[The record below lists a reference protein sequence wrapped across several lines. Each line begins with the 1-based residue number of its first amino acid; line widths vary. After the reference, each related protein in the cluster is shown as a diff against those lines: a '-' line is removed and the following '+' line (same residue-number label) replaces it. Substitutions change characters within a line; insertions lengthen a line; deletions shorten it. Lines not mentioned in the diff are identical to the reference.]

1 MSHRRC
7 SRPLCADL
15 PHPYTFGESRV
26 TKSPDAAH
34 VSQPHLKRFGG
45 FELDLLTGELSRNGT
60 KSRLQG
66 QPLQLI
72 ELLLQQPGQLVTREQ
87 VQRHLWPDGIV
98 VEFEHSVNAAVK
110 RLRTALGDD
119 AEKPTFIETIPRRGY
134 RFIAQVENG
143 RVAASPAAE
152 EDIASVPVSPTVER
166 SNKRRFVVLSVV
178 AACLIVVGFATWRV
192 FFARPVLTGTDVI
205 LVASFVNKTG
215 DSIFDNSLDKP
226 LQVKLTESPFLSLL
240 SEADVA
246 STLRMMRRNPDER
259 LTQDLGV
266 EICKRRGLK
275 ALVVPE
281 IEAIGRTYVITLD
294 AIDAH
299 SQKVIA
305 RQEVEA
311 NNKDQVVAALGKA
324 GSQLRKR
331 LGESLSSLEKFDAP
345 LDLATTSSLEALQA
359 YSSGMALYRSGKRHE
374 AIPFFERAVDLDPQ
388 FCSAYEMLGRT
399 YHSIDDNQDSK
410 ANFARAFELKDRHLT
425 QEENFQTTALYYSA
439 ITGNLEKEASVVLL
453 YRQIYPRSVD
463 AANLLGI
470 NYAEMGK
477 TEEALREFQ
486 WAIAHSPVPSAQH
499 NYNASQAL
507 IILGRFDD
515 AKKLLDQWR
524 QQGSLTLFQL
534 MSRYKIAFI
543 EHDTATMDR
552 LARETSG
559 EDAPWVQLQMH
570 LAFLRGDVATIRSL
584 SDALVSRQRKANH
597 TENVAEALAYHADQE
612 AYLGKYDLA
621 RRLCTQADEAGNH
634 SALGLFKCSHAL
646 AQAGDTAAAEAL
658 AAKLNEMFPE
668 NTFQQKVLLPV
679 TYSTIQRA
687 RGNAR
692 AAVDL
697 LAPIMKFPNVV
708 VFYNRGRAYMA
719 AGDQAK
725 AVADFQTVISNPG
738 WPDWMV
744 FEPLSQLGLAQ
755 AYAKRGDSEK
765 SRKAY
770 DDFFATWKDAD
781 PDIPILRQAKA
792 EYKKLPTPAPAVA
805 SASGPQR

>member
-1 MSHRRC
+1 MSHRLC
-7 SRPLCADL
+7 SGPLYPDVRHGC
-15 PHPYTFGESRV
+15 TFSESRV
-26 TKSPDAAH
+26 TNSPETAH
-34 VSQPHLKRFGG
+34 RSQPHLKRFGG
-45 FELDLLTGELSRNGT
+45 FELDLLTGELSRNGI

-134 RFIAQVENG
+134 RFIAPVENG
-143 RVAASPAAE
+143 DLTAPATVHEKLAAVPLPAPRTLTKRWRVLGVAA
-152 EDIASVPVSPTVER
+152 
-166 SNKRRFVVLSVV
+166 FVLFLVV
-178 AACLIVVGFATWRV
+178 AVVSWHF
-192 FFARPVLTGTDVI
+192 FFARPVLTDADVI

-215 DSIFDNSLDKP
+215 DPIFDNSLDKP

-240 SEADVA
+240 SEADVG
-246 STLRMMRRNPDER
+246 STLRMMRRNPDESV
-259 LTQDLGV
+259 TQDLGV

-281 IEAIGRTYVITLD
+281 IEVIGKTYVITLD

-299 SQKVIA
+299 NQKIIA

-359 YSSGMALYRSGKRHE
+359 YRSGLALYRSGKRRE
-374 AIPFFERAVDLDPQ
+374 AIPFFERAVELDPQ
-388 FCSAYEMLGRT
+388 FCSAYDLLGRAH
-399 YHSIDDNQDSK
+399 HSIGDSQESK
-410 ANFARAFELKDRHLT
+410 VNFARAFELKDRRLT
-425 QEENFQTTALYYSA
+425 QEENFQTTALYYSS
-439 ITGNLEKEASVVLL
+439 ITGNLEKEIAVALL
-453 YRQIYPRSVD
+453 YRQVYPRSVD

-470 NYAEMGK
+470 AYAQMGR
-477 TEEALREFQ
+477 TQEALQEFQ

-499 NYNASQAL
+499 NSNASQAL
-507 IILGRFDD
+507 IILGRFDA

-524 QQGSLTLFQL
+524 QQGSLTPFQL
-534 MSRYKIAFI
+534 MLRYSIAFI

-552 LARETSG
+552 LACETSG
-559 EDAPWVQLQMH
+559 EDAPWVHLQMR
-570 LAFLRGDVATIRSL
+570 LAFLRGDVATLRSL
-584 SDALVSRQRKANH
+584 SDALISRQTKANQM
-597 TENVAEALAYHADQE
+597 ENVATELAYRADEE
-612 AYLGKYDLA
+612 AYLGNYHLA
-621 RRLCTQADEAGNH
+621 RKLCAQADEAGNN
-634 SALGLFKCSHAL
+634 SALGIFKCSHAL
-646 AQAGDTAAAEAL
+646 GQAADTSAAEAL
-658 AAKLNEMFPE
+658 AAKLNELFPE
-668 NTFQQKVLLPV
+668 DTFQQKVLLPV
-679 TYSTIQRA
+679 AHSTLQRA
-687 RGNAR
+687 RGNLR

-697 LAPIMKFPNVV
+697 LSPVTQFPNVV
-708 VFYNRGRAYMA
+708 IFYNRAVAHMA

-725 AVADFQTVISNPG
+725 AVADFQPVIDNPG
-738 WPDWMV
+738 WPDWEL

-755 AYAKRGDSEK
+755 AYAKQGDSEN

-781 PDIPILRQAKA
+781 PNIPILKQAKA
-792 EYKKLPTPAPAVA
+792 EYAKLH
-805 SASGPQR
+805 

>member
-1 MSHRRC
+1 M
-7 SRPLCADL
+7 
-15 PHPYTFGESRV
+15 
-26 TKSPDAAH
+26 
-34 VSQPHLKRFGG
+34 
-45 FELDLLTGELSRNGT
+45 

-72 ELLLQQPGQLVTREQ
+72 ELLLQEPGQLVTREQ

-119 AEKPTFIETIPRRGY
+119 AENPTFIETIPRRGY
-134 RFIAQVENG
+134 RFIARVENG
-143 RVAASPAAE
+143 RVATSPIAG
-152 EDIASVPVSPTVER
+152 EDVARGPVSPTVER
-166 SNKRRFVVLSVV
+166 RNKLRFVVIGVV
-178 AACLIVVGFATWRV
+178 AACLIVAGVVMWRV
-192 FFARPVLTGTDVI
+192 FFARPALTNADVI

-215 DSIFDNSLDKP
+215 DPIFDNSLDKP
-226 LQVKLTESPFLSLL
+226 LQIKLTESPFLSLL

-246 STLRMMRRNPDER
+246 FTLRMMRRNPDER

-281 IEAIGRTYVITLD
+281 IEVIGRTYVITLD

-299 SQKVIA
+299 SQKIIA

-311 NNKDQVVAALGKA
+311 NNKGQVVAALGTA

-374 AIPFFERAVDLDPQ
+374 AIPFFESAVDLDPQ
-388 FCSAYEMLGRT
+388 FCSAYVRLGSAH
-399 YHSIDDNQDSK
+399 HSMGDDQESK
-410 ANFARAFELKDRHLT
+410 ANFARAFELKDRRLT
-425 QEENFQTTALYYSA
+425 QEENFQTTAHYYA
-439 ITGNLEKEASVVLL
+439 DITGNLEKEASVVLL

-470 NYAEMGK
+470 NYAITGK
-477 TEEALREFQ
+477 TQEALQEFQ

-534 MSRYKIAFI
+534 MSRYKIAFL
-543 EHDTATMDR
+543 EHDAATMDR
-552 LARETSG
+552 LAHETSG

-570 LAFLRGDVATIRSL
+570 MAFLRGDVATIRSL
-584 SDALVSRQRKANH
+584 SDALVSRQMKTNH
-597 TENVAEALAYHADQE
+597 LENAATELAYHADEE
-612 AYLGKYDLA
+612 AYLGNYDLA
-621 RRLCTQADEAGNH
+621 RKLCAQADEAGNN
-634 SALGLFKCSHAL
+634 SALGLSECSQAL
-646 AQAGDTAAAEAL
+646 ALAADTSGAEAL
-658 AAKLNEMFPE
+658 ATKLNELFPE
-668 NTFQQKVLLPV
+668 DTFQQKVSLPV
-679 TYSTIQRA
+679 ARSTIQRA

-697 LAPIMKFPNVV
+697 LSPITQFPNGTVS
-708 VFYNRGRAYMA
+708 YNRARAYMA

-725 AVADFQTVISNPG
+725 AIADFQTVISNPG

-744 FEPLSQLGLAQ
+744 FKSLSQLGLAQ
-755 AYAKRGDSEK
+755 AYAKQGEREK

-770 DDFFATWKDAD
+770 DNFFATWKDAD
-781 PDIPILRQAKA
+781 PNIPILKRAKA
-792 EYKKLPTPAPAVA
+792 EYTKL
-805 SASGPQR
+805 Q